1 MSARDAMIAT
11 RLAQDEVDSGLYRS
25 RWDRATNTQRRFME
39 AMSLDEGSS
48 LMDDLA
54 RRLGRKPSSLTSVR
68 KRLVD
73 AGLIY
78 APRTG
83 QLDFTVPGMGR
94 YIQRVSNG
102 R

>member
-1 MSARDAMIAT
+1 
-11 RLAQDEVDSGLYRS
+11 
-25 RWDRATNTQRRFME
+25 
-39 AMSLDEGSS
+39 
-48 LMDDLA
+48 MDDLA